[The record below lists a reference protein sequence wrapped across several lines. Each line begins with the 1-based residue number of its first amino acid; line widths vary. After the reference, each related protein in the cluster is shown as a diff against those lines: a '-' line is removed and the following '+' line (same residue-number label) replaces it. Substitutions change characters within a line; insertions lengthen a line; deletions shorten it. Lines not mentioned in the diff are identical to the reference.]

1 MTALKGAAM
10 DRNLMPYGASIA
22 YRPEWGR
29 RRKKSSMSYVT
40 RVQSLL
46 SKKHGNR
53 LTSYEIAVLAD
64 ITVLNFQR
72 HAAEMVENDYISRV
86 KRKGDVCYRY
96 FLSDEQLEAYKQ
108 RTGRGVSDDD
118 TWIEVTPETLPPSLQ
133 DVDVF
138 IEGSPYYDGEHVE
151 RGFYDADTE
160 QWCSNHDG
168 APFDSGLVVT
178 WWRKGSLPPDSGV
191 GKVTS

>member
-1 MTALKGAAM
+1 M
-10 DRNLMPYGASIA
+10 DRNLMPYGVPNA

-46 SKKHGNR
+46 SKRHGER

-96 FLSDEQLEAYKQ
+96 FMTDEQLEAYQQ
-108 RTGRGVSDDD
+108 RPGRGLSEDD
-118 TWIEVTPETLPPSLQ
+118 TWVKVTPETLPPSLF
-133 DVDVF
+133 DVDLY
-138 IEGSPYYDGEHVE
+138 IECDPHYRGEHVE
-151 RGFYDADTE
+151 RGFYDADLKR
-160 QWCSNHDG
+160 WFSNHDG
-168 APFDSGLVVT
+168 TPFEGVAIT
-178 WWRKGSLPPDSGV
+178 WWRKGTLPPGCSV
-191 GKVTS
+191 RRVSS

>member
-1 MTALKGAAM
+1 M
-10 DRNLMPYGASIA
+10 DRNLMPYGVPTA

-40 RVQSLL
+40 RVQALL
-46 SKKHGNR
+46 SKRPGER
-53 LTSYEIAVLAD
+53 LTSNEIAVLAD
-64 ITVLNFQR
+64 IKVSNFQR
-72 HAAEMVENDYISRV
+72 HAAEMVDDDHISRV
-86 KRKGDVCYRY
+86 KRIGDTCYRY

-118 TWIEVTPETLPPSLQ
+118 TWIEVTPETMPPSLQ

-168 APFDSGLVVT
+168 APFDTGLVVT
-178 WWRKGSLPPDSGV
+178 WWRKGSLPPGCSV
-191 GKVTS
+191 HRVPS